1 MLTTDLLLWHARHV
15 CREEMPTDHPAG
27 VRSMEL
33 DPGYLTLADLDAA
46 LGERRS
52 LPLMPFTDR
61 KWWYEVRE
69 PGAPFTCSVFAASP
83 DEVKVSGLM
92 LRQDPAR

>member
-27 VRSMEL
+27 VRSLDL
-33 DPGYLTLADLDAA
+33 DPGFLTLEDLDRA

-52 LPLMPFTDR
+52 TPPMPFADR
-61 KWWYEVRE
+61 QWWFQVRE
-69 PGAPFTCSVFAASP
+69 DGAPYSCSVLAASP
-83 DEVKVSGLM
+83 DGTTVSRLM
-92 LRQDPAR
+92 LRQDPP